1 MALPF
6 SFSGH
11 ETFPLRVSW
20 LKKAVEAVHD
30 DSDIFRSD
38 EAIAEFGVG
47 KNMVRSIRHWGIA
60 TGVLKAH
67 PTVRYEYAVDDFG
80 EYLFGEEGKDQ
91 FCEDPATLWLLHWK
105 LCCKPE
111 HSTLW
116 YYVFGHWRS
125 NTLELGTLQPAL
137 RRWLED
143 QDALVPSA
151 STLKRDFQCLVNTY
165 VPPRRSK
172 NRYAVD
178 DFGEYLFGEEGKDQF
193 CEDPATLWLLHWKLC
208 CKPEHSTLWYYVF
221 GHWRSNTLELGT
233 LQPALRRW
241 LEDQDALVP
250 SASTLK
256 RDFQCLVNTYVP
268 PRRSKNLED
277 SLGCPLSSLGL
288 IQEKDGL
295 HYLQERHQ
303 TRLPPEIFAY
313 GVFEYWNRVAP
324 GRDSLSIED
333 TLNKNAS
340 PGRIFVLSEDRAFE
354 LISQVSRMEHPPFE
368 YQDSAGV
375 RQLVRA
381 HKDVDEQMM
390 LDQYYSKAARTQH
403 LMEVAP

>member
-1 MALPF
+1 MALQF

-20 LKKAVEAVHD
+20 LKKAVEAVND

-60 TGVLKAH
+60 TGVLTDH

-80 EYLFGEEGKDQ
+80 EYLFGKEGKDQ

-105 LCCKPE
+105 LCCTPA

-116 YYVFGHWRS
+116 YYAFGHWRS

-137 RRWLED
+137 KRWLED
-143 QDALVPSA
+143 QNAPVPSA
-151 STLKRDFQCLVNTY
+151 ATLKRDFQCLI
-165 VPPRRSK
+165 
-172 NRYAVD
+172 
-178 DFGEYLFGEEGKDQF
+178 
-193 CEDPATLWLLHWKLC
+193 
-208 CKPEHSTLWYYVF
+208 
-221 GHWRSNTLELGT
+221 
-233 LQPALRRW
+233 
-241 LEDQDALVP
+241 
-250 SASTLK
+250 
-256 RDFQCLVNTYVP
+256 NTYVP

-288 IQEKDGL
+288 IQEKEGL

-303 TRLPPEIFAY
+303 TKLPPEIFAY
-313 GVFEYWNRVAP
+313 GVLAYWKREAP
-324 GRDSLSIED
+324 DRDSLSIED
-333 TLNKNAS
+333 TLNSNAS

-354 LISQVSRMEHPPFE
+354 LINQVSRMERPPFA

-375 RQLVRA
+375 RQLVRV
-381 HKDVDEQMM
+381 HKDVDEQTM
-390 LDQYYSKAARTQH
+390 LDQYYGKAARTQYV
-403 LMEVAP
+403 MEVAL